1 MHSPPRTLTRRADG
15 RVVPAARLGELVG
28 PDLDEA
34 LVEAAPGSNRPPAG
48 WNFVHYDLDP
58 QNGNV
63 VAYLPTSV
71 PPPPPATSFLTF
83 LCSSAI
89 TKLPEHTVAPSENAA
104 AFCAK
109 ESVHV
114 PPKAPDKN
122 SASKV
127 PGEGF

>member
-34 LVEAAPGSNRPPAG
+34 LVEPVPGSNRRPAG

-71 PPPPPATSFLTF
+71 PPAS
-83 LCSSAI
+83 
-89 TKLPEHTVAPSENAA
+89 HGG
-104 AFCAK
+104 CAGMMG
-109 ESVHV
+109 
-114 PPKAPDKN
+114 PNGD
-122 SASKV
+122 
-127 PGEGF
+127 